1 MSDYDDIRLKYKSRL
16 KEQMGQDATS
26 IDSQMYDSSGRQRS
40 ADEIEKIV
48 STEYKT
54 FKEENLPKQLS
65 IYEKMCNFSE
75 KLLKVKPPH
84 QEEKDLIKFLKQ
96 CHVNATPTG
105 AVSCSIVIP
114 VLVAFFGLLF
124 SQMIFFLFTQGP
136 SIFFAAF
143 SIMLA
148 AALMQPLR
156 SYPEFAAQQWRL
168 KSSSQMVQCVFYV
181 VTYMRHTSNLEHA
194 IDLASEHL
202 NPPLSID
209 LKKILWDVEMNHY
222 STIKESLD
230 VYLEQWKEY
239 NMEFVEAF
247 HLIEASLFEGQE
259 ARRIGMLDKSLDV
272 ILEGTFEKMLHY
284 AQNLKGPITM
294 LNMMGVIMP
303 ILGLVILP
311 LVVTFMDSVRWYH
324 IAALYNI
331 LLPLMVYYMG
341 MKTLATR
348 PTGYGESSYIAKKDP
363 HYVPA
368 IVRIFDIDF
377 DVKPMIAPFMM
388 FCLFALFAFSPLL
401 LHIVMPEGWDFV
413 IMDGKF
419 SLLEYREKEINGQRV
434 VLGPFGL
441 GSTLLSLLLP
451 LGLGLSIAAYKSSL
465 AGNLMELRSKTRK
478 LEDEF
483 SSAIFQLGN
492 RIGDGI
498 PVEIAFSKVGEV
510 MKGTDSGNFFDIVTN
525 NLRRMGLGVE
535 DSIFNDRVGALLYY
549 PSSMIRSSMK
559 VLVQSARK
567 GPQIAS
573 NALLNIARYVKE
585 IHRVNERLKDL
596 MAEVVGS
603 INSQI
608 AFLTPVI
615 AGIVLGIT
623 SMISAIIGKL
633 IAAIGCIG
641 GAGGGLLAMMKDG
654 VPSYYFVWVVGIYVV
669 QISFI
674 LTIMMNS
681 VENGTDALNEN
692 YMLGQNLNGVMI
704 KYTLISLGV
713 ILVFNM
719 IAANIISGITNGC

>member
-1 MSDYDDIRLKYKSRL
+1 MSDYDDIRMKYKNRI
-16 KEQMGQDATS
+16 KEQMGQEATS
-26 IDSQMYDSSGRQRS
+26 LDAQMFDGTGRQRS
-40 ADEIEKIV
+40 AQEIENIV
-48 STEYKT
+48 SDEYKT

-75 KLLKVKPPH
+75 GILKIKVSQK
-84 QEEKDLIKFLKQ
+84 EEEDLRKYIRQ
-96 CHVNATPTG
+96 CHLNITPTG

-114 VLVAFFGLLF
+114 MLVAMFLLVTI
-124 SQMIFFLFTQGP
+124 QMLFFLFIQNI
-136 SIFFAAF
+136 SLFFIGF
-143 SIMLA
+143 SFMLA

-194 IDLASEHL
+194 IDFASEHL
-202 NPPLSID
+202 NPPLAID
-209 LKKILWDVEMNHY
+209 LKKVLWDVEMNRY

-230 VYLEQWKEY
+230 MYLEQWKEY

-259 ARRIGMLDKSLDV
+259 QRRIAMLDKSLDV

-303 ILGLVILP
+303 VLGLVILP
-311 LVVTFMDSVRWYH
+311 LVVTFMDAVRWYH

-348 PTGYGESSYIAKKDP
+348 PTGYGDAGYAAKKDP
-363 HYVPA
+363 NYVPNYVKIA
-368 IVRIFDIDF
+368 GTNFDI
-377 DVKPMIAPFMM
+377 KPMMAPFMM
-388 FCLFALFAFSPLL
+388 FVMFTLLALSPLL
-401 LHIVMPEGWDFV
+401 IHLLAPDFDIVV
-413 IMDGKF
+413 MDGKF
-419 SLLEYREKEINGQRV
+419 SLLEYRTKDDGR

-451 LGLGLSIAAYKSSL
+451 LGLGLSIAAYNSSQV
-465 AGNLMELRSKTRK
+465 GNLMEVRTKTRK

-492 RIGDGI
+492 RIGDGL
-498 PVEIAFSKVGEV
+498 PVEIAVTKVGEV
-510 MKGTDSGNFFDIVTN
+510 MRGTDSGNFFDIVTN
-525 NLRRMGLGVE
+525 NLRRMGLGVQ
-535 DSIFNDRVGALLYY
+535 DAIFHDKVGALLYY
-549 PSSMIRSSMK
+549 PSTMIRSSMK

-623 SMISAIIGKL
+623 SMISTIIGKL

-641 GAGGGLLAMMKDG
+641 GSGGGLLQLMKDG

-669 QISFI
+669 QISYI

-681 VENGTDALNEN
+681 VENGTDALNEK

-704 KYTLISLGV
+704 KYTIIALGV
-713 ILVFNM
+713 ILTFNF
-719 IAANIISGITNGC
+719 IAGNIVSGITEGC